1 MKVIDNSILFYM
13 RGDSFVDLAPNPVTT
28 ITNNGS
34 VTVDTSQG
42 PAFSFNGTSQ
52 ALTIDG
58 LTFSNILS
66 SDYTIEFEAKQVSIN
81 QSYPTPF
88 AIVLNDGGNTSQR
101 SLYSHWMTANTLT
114 FYDSTNPSTPREYNN
129 SSLNTWYHVA
139 RVRQGN
145 TLKTYV
151 NGKLLYT
158 NTNARNIY
166 TGSNKLYLGA
176 MAYSVSGTRFNGFV
190 RNVVISNKVRYTGE
204 FTPTFEKYVGLSISN
219 ISHLNDKLSFTV
231 NKTTNNETFSKIDI
245 LINGVIV
252 QTYTN
257 LGSYEYTL
265 NESNLQLFNNIEIRA
280 YADSSLYVSEFI
292 DYNKKNCE
300 FISKDEPTLG
310 VNNISY
316 LRGDSYND
324 LTPNATN
331 RVATN
336 YETTISNNGYF
347 GKGIQLGSTTGRL
360 TMANGT
366 SGVDWSKDFTIEWWE
381 YSTGAS
387 SSSNPGFF
395 LNRVTT
401 GTNQKGLL
409 LGYSSGTQIFMGNS
423 GWNGFSGLTFKTKEN
438 NVWVHWRLVKSGTTW
453 TMYKN
458 GISHWTSTSSVTP
471 SANDNGYSL
480 GAWYDTTTHVG
491 YNAIISEFAIFNTAI
506 CSGAFTPP
514 TKPYTTVY
522 IDKVNMIDNQLIVS
536 VAKDSEAEVIEKV
549 EYYVNSELVGTFTSD
564 FDNLSHYIG
573 MAYGRNNVEIRAYYY
588 GEYYVSYKFNY
599 IVDTIDKLNSSSS
612 FNDINEKI
620 LELSGIYKS
629 LTRQLADILISK
641 NISVTTDEMKL
652 FTLIEKVNELN
663 PLE

>member
-1 MKVIDNSILFYM
+1 MKSIDNSILFYM

-81 QSYPTPF
+81 QTYPTPF
-88 AIVLNDGGNTSQR
+88 AIVLNDGGNTNQR
-101 SLYSHWMTANTLT
+101 SLYSHWTTANTLS

-158 NTNARNIY
+158 NTSARNIY

-360 TMANGT
+360 TMDNGT

-381 YSTGAS
+381 YSTGVS

-395 LNRVTT
+395 VNRVAT
-401 GTNQKGLL
+401 GNTQNGLL
-409 LGYSSGTQIFMGNS
+409 LGYSSGIQIYMGNS
-423 GWNGFSGLTFKTKEN
+423 RWNGFSGLTFKTKEN

-458 GISHWTSTSSVTP
+458 GTSHWTSTSSVTP

-480 GAWYDTTTHVG
+480 GAWYDTSIHVG
-491 YNAIISEFAIFNTAI
+491 YNVIISEFAIFNTAI

-549 EYYVNSELVGTFTSD
+549 EYYVNGELVRTFNNG
-564 FDNLSHYIG
+564 FDNLSHQID
-573 MAYGRNNVEIRAYYY
+573 MVYGRNNVEIRAYYY
-588 GEYYVSYKFNY
+588 DEYYVTYKFNY
-599 IVDTIDKLNSSSS
+599 IIDTIDKLNSSSS

>member
-42 PAFSFNGTSQ
+42 PAFSFDGTSQ

-81 QSYPTPF
+81 QTYPTPF
-88 AIVLNDGGNTSQR
+88 AIVLDNGGDTSQR
-101 SLYSHWMTANTLT
+101 SLYSHWMTENTLS
-114 FYDSTNPSTPREYNN
+114 FYDSTAPSTPREYSN

-139 RVRQGN
+139 RVREGN

-151 NGKLLYT
+151 NGNLLYT
-158 NTNARNIY
+158 NTSAQNIY
-166 TGSNKLYLGA
+166 TSSNKLYLGA

-190 RNVVISNKVRYTGE
+190 RNVVISNKVRYTDE
-204 FTPTFEKYVGLSISN
+204 FTPTFEKYVGLSISD
-219 ISHLNDKLSFTV
+219 ISHSNDKLSFTV
-231 NKTTNNETFSKIDI
+231 NKTTNNETFNKVEI
-245 LINGVIV
+245 LVNGTLA
-252 QTYTN
+252 QSYTD
-257 LGSYEYTL
+257 LGTYEYNL
-265 NESNLQLFNNIEIRA
+265 NESEINLFNKIEIRA
-280 YADSSLYVSEFI
+280 YVDSSLYVSEII

-300 FISKDEPTLG
+300 FVSKDEPTLG

-360 TMANGT
+360 TMDNGT

-381 YSTGAS
+381 YSTGDS

-395 LNRVTT
+395 VNRVAT
-401 GTNQKGLL
+401 GTNQNGLL
-409 LGYSSGTQIFMGNS
+409 LAYSSGTQIYMGNS
-423 GWNGFSGLTFKTKEN
+423 GWNGFSGVTFKNKEN
-438 NVWVHWRLVKSGTTW
+438 DVWVHWRLVKSGTAW

-458 GISHWTSTSSVTP
+458 GTSYWTSTSSITP
-471 SANDNGYSL
+471 SALDNGYSL
-480 GAWYDTTTHVG
+480 GAWYDTTIHVG

-522 IDKVNMIDNQLIVS
+522 IDKVNMVDNQLIVS
-536 VAKDSEAEVIEKV
+536 VAKGSEAEVIEKV
-549 EYYVNSELVGTFTSD
+549 EYYVNGELVGTFNNG
-564 FDNLSHYIG
+564 FDNLSHQID
-573 MAYGRNNVEIRAYYY
+573 MVYGRNNIEIRAYYY
-588 GEYYVSYKFNY
+588 DEYYVTYKFNY
-599 IVDTIDKLNSSSS
+599 IIDTIDKLNSSSS